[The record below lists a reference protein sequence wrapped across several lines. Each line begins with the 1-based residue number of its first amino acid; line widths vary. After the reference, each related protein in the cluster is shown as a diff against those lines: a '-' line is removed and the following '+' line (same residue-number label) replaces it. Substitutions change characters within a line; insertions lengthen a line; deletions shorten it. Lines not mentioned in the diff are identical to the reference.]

1 MNLQIPKPDDLFGR
15 VIYSRNRT
23 MSTPN
28 TVWQFATAATIRFG
42 RGCSAMLPDEL
53 RRLNVARPLIVT
65 DKTIA
70 GLPQVA
76 QLLHRL
82 RLSSSQV
89 LVFDDCVPEPPIDTA
104 QAAIESGR
112 AAGVDGVVA
121 IGGGSNLDIGK
132 IVGTVL
138 RHGGTP
144 RDYFGFDAVPGPILP
159 MIAMP
164 TTSGTGS
171 EVSHAAV
178 LTDTAAQNKVS
189 TLSRWLR
196 PDVAIVDPALTDS
209 CPPLVTAHSG
219 VDALVHAIE
228 AVTNR
233 DFSQM
238 TDVDPQAR
246 AYEGSYPLTRLLGA
260 EAIRLV
266 GRFLVRA
273 YRKPD
278 DLEARDGMALA
289 AMLAGMAFSN
299 SGVALVHALEY
310 PIGGLTHCS
319 HGEGNGLLLPHVMRF
334 NLPACTNAMADVANW
349 LGCATNGLS
358 RVDAAASAIT
368 AVVEMQ
374 LALEIRTRLSDLG
387 LKKEQIPLVAHKA
400 FQIKR
405 LMDVNPR
412 RPTERDLVEILEKAY

>member
-1 MNLQIPKPDDLFGR
+1 M
-15 VIYSRNRT
+15 RT
-23 MSTPN
+23 NN
-28 TVWQFATAATIRFG
+28 TVWQFATAANIRFG

-53 RRLNVARPLIVT
+53 RRLNVGRPLIVT

-76 QLLHRL
+76 QLLQRL
-82 RLSSSQV
+82 RLSCSLVQ
-89 LVFDDCVPEPPIDTA
+89 VFDGCVPEPPIETA

-121 IGGGSNLDIGK
+121 IGGGSNMDIGK
-132 IVGTVL
+132 IVATVL

-144 RDYFGFDAVPGPILP
+144 RDYFGFDAVPGPVLP
-159 MIAMP
+159 LIAMP

-178 LTDTAAQNKVS
+178 VTDPAAQNKVS

-196 PDVAIVDPALTDS
+196 PVVAMVDPALTDS
-209 CPPLVTAHSG
+209 CPARVTAHSG
-219 VDALVHAIE
+219 IDALVHAIE

-266 GRFLVRA
+266 GNFLVRA
-273 YRKPD
+273 FRKPD

-310 PIGGLTHCS
+310 PVGGLTHCS

-334 NLPACTNAMADVANW
+334 NLPACSSAMADVANW
-349 LGCATNGLS
+349 LGCETNGLS
-358 RVDAAASAIT
+358 KAEAAASAIT
-368 AVVEMQ
+368 AVVEMLQ
-374 LALEIRTRLSDLG
+374 ALGIRTRLSDLG
-387 LKKEQIPLVAHKA
+387 LGREQIPLVAQKA

-412 RPTERDLVEILEKAY
+412 RPTEIDLVEILERAF

>member
-1 MNLQIPKPDDLFGR
+1 MAIK
-15 VIYSRNRT
+15 RT
-23 MSTPN
+23 NN
-28 TVWQFATAATIRFG
+28 TVWQFATAANIRFG
-42 RGCSAMLPDEL
+42 RGSTAMLPDEL
-53 RRLNVARPLIVT
+53 RRLNVTRPLIVT

-70 GLPQVA
+70 GLPQVD
-76 QLLHRL
+76 QLLQRL
-82 RLSSSQV
+82 RLSCRHVQ
-89 LVFDDCVPEPPIDTA
+89 VFDGCIPEPPIENADMA
-104 QAAIESGR
+104 IAAGR

-121 IGGGSNLDIGK
+121 IGGGSNMDIGK
-132 IVGTVL
+132 IVATVL

-144 RDYFGFDAVPGPILP
+144 RDYFGFDAVPGPIVT

-164 TTSGTGS
+164 TTAGTGS

-178 LTDTAAQNKVS
+178 LTDIVAQNKVS

-196 PDVAIVDPALTDS
+196 PAVAIVDPALTDS
-209 CPPLVTAHSG
+209 CPPKVTADSG

-233 DFSQM
+233 DYSAM
-238 TDVDPQAR
+238 TEIDPQAR
-246 AYEGSYPLTRLLGA
+246 AYEGSYSLTRLMGG

-266 GRFLVRA
+266 GQFLRRA
-273 YRKPD
+273 YQNPTD
-278 DLEARDGMALA
+278 SEARDGMAMA

-334 NLPACTNAMADVANW
+334 NLPECTDAMADVANW
-349 LGCATNGLS
+349 LGCDTNGLS
-358 RVDAAASAIT
+358 IADAAASAIT
-368 AVVEMQ
+368 AVVKMQ
-374 LALEIRTRLSDLG
+374 HEVGIRTRLSDLG
-387 LKKEQIPLVAHKA
+387 LGREQIPLVAQKA

-412 RPTERDLVEILEKAY
+412 RATESDLITILENAF

>member
-1 MNLQIPKPDDLFGR
+1 
-15 VIYSRNRT
+15 
-23 MSTPN
+23 
-28 TVWQFATAATIRFG
+28 
-42 RGCSAMLPDEL
+42 MLPDEL
-53 RRLNVARPLIVT
+53 LRLNVTRPLIVT

-70 GLPQVA
+70 SLPQVA
-76 QLLHRL
+76 ELLQRL
-82 RLSSSQV
+82 RLSCSQV
-89 LVFDDCVPEPPIDTA
+89 LVFDGCLPEPPIETA

-112 AAGVDGVVA
+112 AGGVDGVVA
-121 IGGGSNLDIGK
+121 IGGGSNMDIGK
-132 IVGTVL
+132 IVATVL

-144 RDYFGFDAVPGPILP
+144 RDYFGFDMVPGPIVP
-159 MIAMP
+159 TIAIP

-178 LTDTAAQNKVS
+178 LTDIVAQNKVS

-196 PDVAIVDPALTDS
+196 PAVAIVDPALTDS
-209 CPPLVTAHSG
+209 CPPKVTADSG
-219 VDALVHAIE
+219 IDALVHAIE

-246 AYEGSYPLTRLLGA
+246 AYEGSYSLTRLMGG

-266 GRFLVRA
+266 GQFLRRA
-273 YRKPD
+273 YQNPTD
-278 DLEARDGMALA
+278 SEARDGMALA

-299 SGVALVHALEY
+299 SGVAVVHALEY

-334 NLPACTNAMADVANW
+334 NLPACVESMAEVGGW
-349 LGCATNGLS
+349 LGCDLIGLT
-358 RVDAAASAIT
+358 RFASAEAAIS
-368 AVVEMQ
+368 AVVQIQQEVG
-374 LALEIRTRLSDLG
+374 IRTRLSELG
-387 LKKEQIPLVAHKA
+387 LKKEQIPWVASRA

-412 RPTERDLVEILEKAY
+412 RPTELDLVDILESAF